1 LIIHSIILDNTLKK
15 ECSLHIIKQKVK
27 MYIINGFFN
36 IKESD
41 IISDLNLTY
50 YNINVILKKNKMT
63 WLKLINECKVEI
75 LYEKIENKEI
85 EQSLQELC
93 IMSGFIN
100 MPSASRL
107 FKLKFGITM
116 KEYIKNNL
124 ITTI

>member
-1 LIIHSIILDNTLKK
+1 
-15 ECSLHIIKQKVK
+15 